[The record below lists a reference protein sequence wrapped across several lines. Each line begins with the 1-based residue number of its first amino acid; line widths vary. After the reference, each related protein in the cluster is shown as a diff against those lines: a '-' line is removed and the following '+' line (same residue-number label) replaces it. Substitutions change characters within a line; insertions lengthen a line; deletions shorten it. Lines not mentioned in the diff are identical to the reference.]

1 MASYEALGASPVI
14 NASGRMTALGGSVLA
29 PEVRE
34 AMSRAAEA
42 YVDMDDLLRQAGA
55 RIAAL
60 CGAEDAFLTTGAAAG
75 VVAMV
80 AAVVAGDDPARVRA
94 LPDATWPRRDIV
106 VQAGHLVDFG
116 APIEQM
122 VRLGGGRVRAV
133 GAVNA
138 VPRSALEAALDGEA
152 AAVLYVQSHHAV
164 GRGQLPLEEVVA
176 SAHAAGVPV
185 LVDAAAEEDLTRYVR
200 LGADLVAYSGGKAI
214 GGPSSGFVLGRR
226 HLVALCRAHEHG
238 ILRPMKIGKETA
250 LALVAATERYLLRD
264 DAAEHLAWEER
275 LEGLRAGLSGVD
287 GLRLAVEADEA
298 GRAIR
303 RLAVGVEPGAG
314 FTLAQLVERL
324 RRASPPI
331 AVRSHRLAEGWIAL
345 DPRPLRPSEVDV
357 VVGRIRA
364 EVAYLRGATA
374 P

>member
-1 MASYEALGASPVI
+1 
-14 NASGRMTALGGSVLA
+14 MT
-29 PEVRE
+29 
-34 AMSRAAEA
+34 RAAEA
-42 YVDMDDLLRQAGA
+42 YVDMDVLLQRAGA

-94 LPDATWPRRDIV
+94 LPHAAWPRRDIV

-122 VRLGGGRVRAV
+122 VRLGGGRVRSV

-138 VPRSALEAALDGEA
+138 VSRSDLEAALDGEA

-164 GRGQLPLEEVVA
+164 RRGQLSLEEVVA
-176 SAHAAGVPV
+176 AAHGAGCPV
-185 LVDAAAEEDLTRYVR
+185 LVDAAAEEDLTAYVR

-214 GGPSSGFVLGRR
+214 GGPSSGFVLGR
-226 HLVALCRAHEHG
+226 HDLVAACRAHERG
-238 ILRPMKIGKETA
+238 ILRPMKVGKETV
-250 LALVAATERYLLRD
+250 LALVAATERYLTRD
-264 DAAEHLAWEER
+264 DDAERQAWEAR
-275 LEGLRAGLSGVD
+275 LEGLRAGLSGVG

-303 RLAVGVEPGAG
+303 RLAVGLEPDAG
-314 FTLAQLVERL
+314 FTLSQLVARL
-324 RRASPPI
+324 RRGSPPI

-345 DPRPLRPSEVDV
+345 DPRALRPSEVDV
-357 VVGRIRA
+357 VVDRVRT
-364 EVAYLRGATA
+364 EVTALRRATA